1 MISLS
6 YQTFASLS
14 FEHSQMILDKADHC
28 GATSNDSLNST
39 AASSTAMLL
48 TTILTEYANY
58 NALTFDTEI
67 RTKIEQQ

>member
-1 MISLS
+1 
-6 YQTFASLS
+6 
-14 FEHSQMILDKADHC
+14 MILDKADHC